1 MHLSTASLSIELSG
15 RKVLEG
21 VSLDLVPG
29 EVVGLLGPNGAGKST
44 LMRALAGLLDTPQ
57 VRLGDRA
64 LSSLASGAR
73 ARNIAFLPQQR
84 IVGWPLAVRQLV
96 MLGRLPWRAYG
107 QRPTEVDETI
117 TAEAMR
123 LLDVDRL
130 AERRATQLSGG
141 EQARVL
147 AARAVAQDTPFLIA
161 DEPAS
166 GLDPAHQISM
176 MQAFRAVAARG
187 RCVLVSLHDLTL
199 AARWCDRVVVLDDGR
214 VAADGEPGAVLDA
227 DLLRSVYGVT
237 AHVAHEAGKL
247 VLAPLALS
255 EGRRP

>member
-130 AERRATQLSGG
+130 AERRATPLSGG
-141 EQARVL
+141 GAAWVV